1 TAHNK
6 HTPHKK
12 QNKPNK
18 HLFFSSSIQSGQ
30 RGESGGAGAE
40 AVIPPGDLD
49 SVVNYPASKKR
60 ASKMRGF
67 VDPFVPAPAWPPQAD
82 NIALACSPWTCT
94 GGGGASSL
102 ADAAGAYLAAAPDDQ
117 DAEFRLDNGSSPALL
132 LSERFLNAQ
141 RLQDEDVA
149 RGLDGFQQL
158 DDGGG
163 ALLAGA
169 LLGTHTPC
177 ATMSVADDSAAPV
190 VCSSN
195 EDSSGSDHSVL
206 PQFLLGVGVGEQPV
220 PATAPA
226 AASWP
231 STAFAQISS
240 LVGPEEITSQG
251 FAGFVAG
258 SEDGLLLDA
267 CRADGN
273 KYLQQHQH
281 DDVEFNTGKMLSF
294 APAPGQ
300 QANTTNFSQKE
311 PSGLHHLNLS
321 SLVAG
326 QLSSFSA
333 AGSGHNPKQSNE
345 GSGGKIGLRAPPFGA
360 RSELPNGNGVAG
372 SGAPKPRVRA
382 RRGQATDPHSIA
394 ERLRREKISD
404 RMKNLQELVPNS
416 NRTDKA
422 SMLDEII
429 EYVKFLQ
436 LQVKVLSMSRLG
448 ATEAV
453 VPLLTE
459 SQTESSGGLLLSPRS
474 AGRQQ
479 AGGVLG
485 QPEPRD
491 GGAAFEQEVVQLMEN
506 NMTTAMQYLQSKGL
520 CLMPIALASAI
531 SDQKGTSTS
540 SAAVRPRPENDGEA
554 EDEGAG
560 GEECGDAKEMM
571 RALVPLGGG
580 PREMRSRA

>member
-1 TAHNK
+1 M
-6 HTPHKK
+6 
-12 QNKPNK
+12 
-18 HLFFSSSIQSGQ
+18 LFSGTQ
-30 RGESGGAGAE
+30 Q
-40 AVIPPGDLD
+40 
-49 SVVNYPASKKR
+49 

-67 VDPFVPAPAWPPQAD
+67 VDPFVPAPAWPPQD
-82 NIALACSPWTCT
+82 NNVLAGSPWTGC
-94 GGGGASSL
+94 GGGSASSL

-117 DAEFRLDNGSSPALL
+117 GAGFRLDSGSSPALL
-132 LSERFLNAQ
+132 LDERFLNAQ
-141 RLQDEDVA
+141 QLQDEGVAA
-149 RGLDGFQQL
+149 RGIDSFQHV
-158 DDGGG
+158 DGGG

-169 LLGTHTPC
+169 LLQGTPTHC
-177 ATMSVADDSAAPV
+177 AMSSLADDSAPDPV

-195 EDSSGSDHSVL
+195 DSSGSDRSVL
-206 PQFLLGVGVGEQPV
+206 PQFLLGE
-220 PATAPA
+220 PAPPPA
-226 AASWP
+226 AAWP
-231 STAFAQISS
+231 PTAFAQISS
-240 LVGPEEITSQG
+240 LVGEETSQG
-251 FAGFVAG
+251 FGFGAGTK
-258 SEDGLLLDA
+258 DDLLLEA

-273 KYLQQHQH
+273 KYPQQH
-281 DDVEFNTGKMLSF
+281 DDLEFNTGKMLSF

-300 QANTTNFSQKE
+300 QVNTTNFSHLQE

-321 SLVAG
+321 SLVSG

-333 AGSGHNPKQSNE
+333 AGAGAAHNPKQSSE
-345 GSGGKIGLRAPPFGA
+345 VSSGKIGLSAPPFGA
-360 RSELPNGNGVAG
+360 RSSEVPNGSGVAA

-429 EYVKFLQ
+429 DYVKFLQ

-459 SQTESSGGLLLSPRS
+459 SHSKTESSGGLLLSPRS
-474 AGRQQ
+474 EGRQQ
-479 AGGVLG
+479 AAAVLG

-531 SDQKGTSTS
+531 SDQKGAS
-540 SAAVRPRPENDGEA
+540 SAAVRPGPEDGAGEA
-554 EDEGAG
+554 ADDGAG
-560 GEECGDAKEMM
+560 GEKRDAKEMM
-571 RALVPLGGG
+571 RALVPLGG